1 MSTFGR
7 ISQLHRLDLDREGNL
22 RTPSSA
28 DLGYYVLSFSR
39 FQPRRFYLDSL
50 EHDNSE
56 DAREQHLPDPS
67 MTICAYLDM
76 IASIRYCR

>member
-7 ISQLHRLDLDREGNL
+7 ISQVHCLDLDREGSL

-28 DLGYYVLSFSR
+28 DLGYYVLSFSQ
-39 FQPRRFYLDSL
+39 FQRRRFYLDSS
-50 EHDNSE
+50 EHDSSE
-56 DAREQHLPDPS
+56 DAREQLLPDPS

-76 IASIRYCR
+76 IPNIRYRR